1 MKTCRFER
9 WGQMGFTLLEL
20 LISIT
25 LLGFIVIITAGAL
38 RAGYRST
45 ESAQNKIE
53 ALERF
58 RTSLNIVESQVQS
71 AFIIKKTDA
80 ILDLDFFQLNGSRT
94 KLQFRSLYSLWGGQN
109 GPVLVTYEV
118 RDDVGGGKALY
129 ANETPTAIPDTARE
143 VRLIDNARDLFFEYF
158 YKGPTDEKGS
168 WVEEWTDKDNIP
180 DRIRLTIEKDSKVL
194 PLIIP
199 VRAGINV
206 QQVTS
211 VTGPKSLK

>member
-1 MKTCRFER
+1 MKTRRLELK
-9 WGQMGFTLLEL
+9 GQMGFTLLEL

-71 AFIIKKTDA
+71 AFIIKKMDA
-80 ILDLDFFQLNGSRT
+80 TLDLDFSQFSGSRT
-94 KLQFRSLYSLWGGQN
+94 NLQFRSLYSLWGGQK
-109 GPVLVTYEV
+109 GPVFVTYEV

-129 ANETPTAIPDTARE
+129 ANEAPIAIPDAARE
-143 VRLIDNARDLFFEYF
+143 VKLIDNARDLFFEYF

-180 DRIRLTIEKDSKVL
+180 NKLRLTIDKDSRVL

-211 VTGPKSLK
+211 VTGPK